1 MESKGTTVATL
12 CVDLMA
18 CRPARIFIACTA
30 LALGGCQKEP
40 SATAPEGL
48 AAARSA
54 IVASNYAQAVELAAK
69 EVAKRPKDP
78 QASYELARAEAQ
90 RGNDGLAVD
99 ALEKAV
105 GNGLGDAA
113 NALQDPAFA
122 RIANSER
129 FAALTL
135 RANPAPREA
144 AQPVAESGSVTI
156 HEDKNGTHIQAGDV
170 HLDTDF

>member
-1 MESKGTTVATL
+1 
-12 CVDLMA
+12 MA
-18 CRPARIFIACTA
+18 RRAVRIFIACTA
-30 LALGGCQKEP
+30 LALAGCQKES
-40 SATAPEGL
+40 SATGPEGL
-48 AAARSA
+48 AAARVA
-54 IVASNYAQAVELAAK
+54 IVSGNYAQAADLAAK
-69 EVAKRPKDP
+69 EVAKRPNDP
-78 QASYELARAEAQ
+78 QASYELARAEAL
-90 RGNDGLAVD
+90 RGNGGLAVA

-135 RANPAPREA
+135 RASPAPREA
-144 AQPVAESGSVTI
+144 AQPVSEFGSVNI